1 MTSSTSAQR
10 RQSERPRS
18 YREGVLSAIAIIP
31 SAPVL
36 VPQLLGGA
44 AAELTDLR
52 QAVFA
57 AASALPERWLSIGVG
72 HADEVVGPR
81 DAGTFAG
88 YGVDLAVGL
97 SPDAGPDVVGVG
109 ALPLSALITAW
120 VRGEVRPSASAEVR
134 VFGREHSAKDAIR
147 RGAGLRSAVDDTDDP
162 VGVLVVADGANT
174 LTPRAPG
181 GHDPGSVAVQIT
193 LDEALAAGDVEAL
206 ARLPSSITGRVA
218 WQVLAGL
225 AGAPPRSVKELYRG
239 APFGVGY
246 FVGVWLPE
254 GWSVATEES
263 TP

>member
-1 MTSSTSAQR
+1 
-10 RQSERPRS
+10 
-18 YREGVLSAIAIIP
+18 VLSAIALIP

-36 VPQLLGGA
+36 VPQLGGAA

-57 AASALPERWLSIGVG
+57 AASALPERWLAVGVG
-72 HADEVVGPR
+72 PADEVVDAR
-81 DAGTFAG
+81 AAGTFAG
-88 YGVDLAVGL
+88 YGVALAVGL
-97 SPDAGPDVVGVG
+97 SPGADPDVVGVH

-120 VRGEVRPSASAEVR
+120 VRGEARPSASAEVR
-134 VFGREHSAKDAIR
+134 VFAREHSAEEAIR
-147 RGAGLRSAVDDTDDP
+147 CGARLRSAVDDTDDP

-181 GHDPGSVAVQIT
+181 GHDPASVAMQSS
-193 LDEALAAGDVEAL
+193 LEEALAAGDIGAL

-246 FVGVWLPE
+246 FVGVWLPDRR
-254 GWSVATEES
+254 SVATGES
-263 TP
+263 SQ